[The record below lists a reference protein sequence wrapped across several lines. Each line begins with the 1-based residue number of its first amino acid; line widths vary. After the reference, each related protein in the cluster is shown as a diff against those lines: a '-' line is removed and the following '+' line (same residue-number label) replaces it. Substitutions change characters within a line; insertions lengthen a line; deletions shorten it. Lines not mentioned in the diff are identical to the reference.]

1 MGPGSSHLH
10 GLHGLQPT
18 NWRPLAV
25 GAPQQTHTVQGPHSA
40 PCAPEHKAYASLIS
54 MSGRKRV
61 GGVWGTHTWR
71 NTTILGTAQPSA
83 PSPEW
88 GFEKYEE
95 PGRVC
100 LPLRVP
106 PGEHPLGR
114 HWSQHRCSLHG
125 VAIPPPCGPHRGT
138 WTSPMG
144 ASTWPVNDA
153 ERQWSTCVSRSQ
165 LQLSRSQQYHRKRA
179 RVPHCGPSPFV

>member
-1 MGPGSSHLH
+1 MGPWSPRP
-10 GLHGLQPT
+10 HGLQPT

-25 GAPQQTHTVQGPHSA
+25 GAPPQTHTVQGPHSA

-100 LPLRVP
+100 LPLRAVP
-106 PGEHPLGR
+106 QKSQDNQKIKPRNQTEGCRFPHKLKGQDGENGCFGGALGGSAAHELYFMLAAR
-114 HWSQHRCSLHG
+114 DF
-125 VAIPPPCGPHRGT
+125 T
-138 WTSPMG
+138 
-144 ASTWPVNDA
+144 NDPINI
-153 ERQWSTCVSRSQ
+153 RMR
-165 LQLSRSQQYHRKRA
+165 
-179 RVPHCGPSPFV
+179 

>member
-1 MGPGSSHLH
+1 MGPWSPRP
-10 GLHGLQPT
+10 HGLQPT

-25 GAPQQTHTVQGPHSA
+25 GAPPQTHTVQGPHSA
-40 PCAPEHKAYASLIS
+40 PCAPEHKVYASLIS

-61 GGVWGTHTWR
+61 GGVSGTHTWR
-71 NTTILGTAQPSA
+71 NTTILGTPQPSA

-106 PGEHPLGR
+106 PVCSNRPGHGASPLATPMTYNVTYLMFDAIYQVQTFAMLFSSGDLNECEVR
-114 HWSQHRCSLHG
+114 SVRFVARDWTLWPGVGQS
-125 VAIPPPCGPHRGT
+125 VAIR
-138 WTSPMG
+138 
-144 ASTWPVNDA
+144 PVK
-153 ERQWSTCVSRSQ
+153 V
-165 LQLSRSQQYHRKRA
+165 L
-179 RVPHCGPSPFV
+179 